1 MITAELMERLVN
13 ASNDGVVVAERE
25 GDESILIYVNPAFQ
39 RLTGYTADE
48 ILYKDCR
55 FLQGND
61 RQQEGIEKVRDAIR
75 NNHSTCQVLRN
86 YRKDGSMFWNELRL
100 TPVFDNE
107 EQLQYYIGIQRD
119 VTAEVEAKQRL
130 QQVKHDLDL
139 SLELLAAYQSKF
151 GAL

>member
-25 GDESILIYVNPAFQ
+25 GDESILIYVNPAFE

-48 ILYKDCR
+48 ILYQDCR

-61 RQQEGIEKVRDAIR
+61 REQEGIEKVREAIR
-75 NNHSTCQVLRN
+75 NNQSTCQVLRN
-86 YRKDGSMFWNELRL
+86 YCKDGSMFWNELRL

-119 VTAEVEAKQRL
+119 VTAEIEAKQRL
-130 QQVKHDLDL
+130 KQVKHDLDIAM
-139 SLELLAAYQSKF
+139 ELLASYQSKF
-151 GAL
+151 GPL

>member
-1 MITAELMERLVN
+1 MERLVN

-25 GDESILIYVNPAFQ
+25 GDESILIYVNPAFE

-48 ILYKDCR
+48 ILYQDCR

-61 RQQEGIEKVRDAIR
+61 REQEGIEKVREAIR
-75 NNHSTCQVLRN
+75 NNQSTCQVLRN

-119 VTAEVEAKQRL
+119 VTAEIEAKQRL
-130 QQVKHDLDL
+130 KQVKHDLDIAM
-139 SLELLAAYQSKF
+139 ELLASYQSKF
-151 GAL
+151 GPL